1 MSSRSRRYAYLR
13 RGYRRRLTRNQKF
26 AGPAVAAGLLL
37 ALAHGHTPPTAATAS
52 APAAIAGCG
61 GSNEALA
68 NCMAAAAPYGWTG
81 GQTTC
86 LDWLWT
92 RESNFET
99 GATNPQSGAYGMPA
113 ASLPAD
119 TDGRPPAAAWQ
130 TSPATQIGGASATSR
145 GTYGTPV
152 RRLEPRAGRRLVLTR
167 ASPACHPRPG
177 PPRSWHHPGQAGEI
191 CPELPPKEAPK

>member
-1 MSSRSRRYAYLR
+1 MSSRSRRYACLR
-13 RGYRRRLTRNQKF
+13 RGYRHRLTRNQKF

-81 GQTTC
+81 SQTAC

-92 RESNFET
+92 RESGF
-99 GATNPQSGAYGMPA
+99 
-113 ASLPAD
+113 
-119 TDGRPPAAAWQ
+119 DGL
-130 TSPATQIGGASATSR
+130 
-145 GTYGTPV
+145 
-152 RRLEPRAGRRLVLTR
+152 RRQPHLGCPR
-167 ASPACHPRPG
+167 HRPG
-177 PPRSWHHPGQAGEI
+177 H
-191 CPELPPKEAPK
+191 

>member
-1 MSSRSRRYAYLR
+1 MARRP
-13 RGYRRRLTRNQKF
+13 GRRLTRNQKF
-26 AGPAVAAGLLL
+26 AAAAVAAGLLL

-86 LDWLWT
+86 LDELWT

-99 GATNPQSGAYGMPA
+99 GATNSQSGAYGIPQ
-113 ASLPAD
+113 SLPAAKM
-119 TDGRPPAAAWQ
+119 AAAGADWQ
-130 TSPATQIGGASATSR
+130 TNPATQVRWGLGYIAA
-145 GTYGTPV
+145 TYGSPCAAWSH
-152 RRLEPRAGRRLVLTR
+152 EQAAG
-167 ASPACHPRPG
+167 
-177 PPRSWHHPGQAGEI
+177 WY
-191 CPELPPKEAPK
+191 

>member
-1 MSSRSRRYAYLR
+1 MSSRSRRYACLR

-26 AGPAVAAGLLL
+26 AGAAVAAGLLL

-52 APAAIAGCG
+52 APAAVAGCG

-86 LDWLWT
+86 LDGLWT

-99 GATNPQSGAYGMPA
+99 GATNPQSGAYGIPQ
-113 ASLPAD
+113 SLPAAKM
-119 TDGRPPAAAWQ
+119 AAAGADWQ
-130 TSPATQIGGASATSR
+130 TNPATQIRWGLGYIAA
-145 GTYGTPV
+145 TYGSPCAAWSH
-152 RRLEPRAGRRLVLTR
+152 EQAAG
-167 ASPACHPRPG
+167 
-177 PPRSWHHPGQAGEI
+177 WY
-191 CPELPPKEAPK
+191 